1 MKNFLHI
8 RDIPLKD
15 LKKIISDAKNRKSK
29 RKKLNTLDP
38 DKDSPLKGKIL
49 LQMFEKSSLRTRLS
63 FYLAIKQLGGGS
75 LCRIKVHSVFQQ
87 TVLNFLLVS
96 YQ

>member
-8 RDIPLKD
+8 RDISLRD

-38 DKDSPLKGKIL
+38 DKDIPLKGKIL
-49 LQMFEKSSLRTRLS
+49 LQMFE
-63 FYLAIKQLGGGS
+63 
-75 LCRIKVHSVFQQ
+75 
-87 TVLNFLLVS
+87 
-96 YQ
+96 

>member
-15 LKKIISDAKNRKSK
+15 LKKIISDAKNRKAK
-29 RKKLNTLDP
+29 RKGLNTLDP
-38 DKDSPLKGKIL
+38 DKDAPLKGKIL

-63 FYLAIKQLGGGS
+63 F
-75 LCRIKVHSVFQQ
+75 
-87 TVLNFLLVS
+87 
-96 YQ
+96 